1 MSLLFISEPVIMN
14 GTLKKQH
21 TVGCCGIDCGLCPRF
36 NSKSL
41 TACPG
46 CGGMNF
52 KEKHPSC
59 SFVTCC
65 VLRNGLEVCAE
76 CSVYPCHRF
85 DPGKEGCDS
94 FLTHQKVFANLEL
107 IRKKGLNNF
116 LGQQKIRMNILNDF
130 LANYNDGR
138 SMSYFCLSCTLL
150 PVDKLLE
157 IQGILNGRTALSDAK
172 EKNLLLKEYL
182 KEEAEKLKLNLALNT
197 KKKPGH

>member
-1 MSLLFISEPVIMN
+1 
-14 GTLKKQH
+14 
-21 TVGCCGIDCGLCPRF
+21 
-36 NSKSL
+36 
-41 TACPG
+41 
-46 CGGMNF
+46 
-52 KEKHPSC
+52 
-59 SFVTCC
+59 
-65 VLRNGLEVCAE
+65 
-76 CSVYPCHRF
+76 
-85 DPGKEGCDS
+85 
-94 FLTHQKVFANLEL
+94 
-107 IRKKGLNNF
+107 
-116 LGQQKIRMNILNDF
+116 MNILNDF